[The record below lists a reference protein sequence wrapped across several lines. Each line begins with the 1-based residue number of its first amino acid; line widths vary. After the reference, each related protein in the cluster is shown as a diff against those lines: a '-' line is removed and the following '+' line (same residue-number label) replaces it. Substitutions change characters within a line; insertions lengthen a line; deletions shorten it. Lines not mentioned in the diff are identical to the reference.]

1 MALSKPIGYC
11 TCPDC
16 GHTDC
21 EIKEDKNGHAYRFC
35 PECNLQ
41 TFTRDTVKSE
51 RMKSKM
57 RPAHSESGQETKI
70 NDAPKP
76 TQQKPAEKP
85 ATASKVGL
93 LLD

>member
-1 MALSKPIGYC
+1 MALSKPIGLC

-21 EIKEDKNGHAYRFC
+21 EIKKDKNGHAYRFC

-41 TFTRDTVKSE
+41 TFTRDDVKSE
-51 RMKSKM
+51 RMMKSM
-57 RPAHSESGQETKI
+57 RPIKAEQGQPSEKPA
-70 NDAPKP
+70 APIPKQP
-76 TQQKPAEKP
+76 KPAEDAPSVKK
-85 ATASKVGL
+85 SGL